1 MVLDLSART
10 FQEWSHSK
18 LSFVQNKTNNQNKR
32 WQQRTKEKTNT
43 LILFLVSS
51 GLLARFAPA
60 IMVNKTTP
68 TLSDLID
75 EVEERQASGVV
86 VMKSKVLSQVLHQ
99 VNF

>member
-18 LSFVQNKTNNQNKR
+18 LSFVQNKTIKQTVWR
-32 WQQRTKEKTNT
+32 QRTKEKTNT

-51 GLLARFAPA
+51 ELLARFAPA
-60 IMVNKTTP
+60 IVVNKTTP